1 MLNSYPSSYDFIGLD
16 YGSDNRHYIDEI
28 LPNANTA
35 WVEGWANAFAANRNN
50 GKVFSLDMNSS
61 SIVAFLQNNSFEEM
75 SRNELFVGKIVYD
88 SFSKISSGKTKAF
101 DVIAKT
107 GPHYSLREFC
117 RGFSTLYPNDKVGLA
132 RILVENSSGKATLND
147 ILDYVNGGSRTV
159 SRDLYNYLAS
169 AGLVKST
176 ATQTTQ
182 TNQSSNTGSS
192 SSGSFWGRIFDW
204 FAGLFGR
211 KSQTP
216 VAAAPAASVEVQP
229 VDASTNPANDIP
241 DGAATAPELPTT
253 GVNNSL
259 AGVDDLAQA
268 QEIYYLAFA
277 EYNRL
282 ITQKGASDQEVKAA
296 LTKLQQAKAKVKELR
311 QRMRQ

>member
-1 MLNSYPSSYDFIGLD
+1 
-16 YGSDNRHYIDEI
+16 
-28 LPNANTA
+28 
-35 WVEGWANAFAANRNN
+35 
-50 GKVFSLDMNSS
+50 
-61 SIVAFLQNNSFEEM
+61 
-75 SRNELFVGKIVYD
+75 
-88 SFSKISSGKTKAF
+88 
-101 DVIAKT
+101 
-107 GPHYSLREFC
+107 
-117 RGFSTLYPNDKVGLA
+117 
-132 RILVENSSGKATLND
+132 
-147 ILDYVNGGSRTV
+147 
-159 SRDLYNYLAS
+159 
-169 AGLVKST
+169 
-176 ATQTTQ
+176 
-182 TNQSSNTGSS
+182 
-192 SSGSFWGRIFDW
+192 
-204 FAGLFGR
+204 LFGR